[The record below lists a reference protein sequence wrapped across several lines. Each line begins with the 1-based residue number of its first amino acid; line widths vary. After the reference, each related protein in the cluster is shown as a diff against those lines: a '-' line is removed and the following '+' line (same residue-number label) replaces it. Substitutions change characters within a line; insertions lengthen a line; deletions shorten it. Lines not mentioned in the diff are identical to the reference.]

1 MHAPPGVSMASN
13 KAKSGLV
20 PIRLLLWLL
29 VALALAAVVWVQ
41 VISPRLGRLQ
51 DAGTTSLGQGD
62 YRLEATDGSTFTAA
76 SLKGQPSAVFFGF
89 THCPD
94 VCPTTLGDMAQW
106 QEELGTEGKS
116 LRIFFLTVDPERDSV
131 ASLRDYVSWV
141 PGVTG
146 VSGSVEEMAKATRAF
161 RVYAR
166 KVPVE
171 GGGYTM
177 DHSAMVLLF
186 DAEGRYAGLIGY
198 QEDPARV
205 RASLEKLLGS

>member
-1 MHAPPGVSMASN
+1 MPGTEP
-13 KAKSGLV
+13 KSGLF
-20 PIRLLLWLL
+20 PIRLLLWAL
-29 VALALAAVVWVQ
+29 VALALAAVVWTQ
-41 VISPRLGRLQ
+41 IISPRLDRLQ
-51 DAGTTSLGQGD
+51 DAGTASLGRGD
-62 YRLEATDGSTFTAA
+62 YRLQATDGSTFTQD

-106 QEELGTEGKS
+106 QEDLGKDGKS

-131 ASLRDYVSWV
+131 DGLRDYVSWV

-146 VSGSVEEMAKATRAF
+146 VSGSPEEMTKATRAF

-166 KVPVE
+166 KVPTE

-186 DAEGRYAGLIGY
+186 DAKGDYAGLIGY
-198 QEDPARV
+198 QEDPAKT
-205 RASLEKLLGS
+205 RASLEKLLAN